1 MKGVRFSMEAEFC
14 IDMIMNNGFKIKKDS
29 YGQINVNNLI
39 NAENF
44 TDTEFS
50 CDCGA
55 YTGRDLL
62 GQQCPHCRTEITL
75 RSLNFKK
82 TGWMDIYPHR
92 VLTPVYYGIIKR
104 VIGTPLLRFIL
115 GDYKDKSGVKYN
127 DKDKN
132 EEESKEPKKKRRG
145 KVSADDINV

>member
-55 YTGRDLL
+55 
-62 GQQCPHCRTEITL
+62 PESVM
-75 RSLNFKK
+75 SL
-82 TGWMDIYPHR
+82 T
-92 VLTPVYYGIIKR
+92 
-104 VIGTPLLRFIL
+104 
-115 GDYKDKSGVKYN
+115 
-127 DKDKN
+127 
-132 EEESKEPKKKRRG
+132 
-145 KVSADDINV
+145 